1 MTAPDIMAELDS
13 AAGLDAEPPRKEN
26 PVTKLASAMRDNF
39 RMVHEAGRWYAV
51 PLDSA
56 RGEGIGAPPGIA
68 ISRAELRRIIVRYG
82 RAEKIAVVTGTMA
95 DTVLLQ
101 LEADAFDGR
110 ETELA
115 LRFHHEPG
123 RVVLDLG
130 QPGPAGKCVIITANG
145 WAAGPVPAGV
155 TFRRS
160 HAIRPLPEP
169 KQQPGVTMASLA
181 GVLALDPDGGAF
193 RCMAGWV
200 AGLAFAGDDRP
211 GLLLTGAPG
220 SAKSTRLRLAASVA
234 EPSGTDALG
243 GAFGRNHGDD
253 EVRAL
258 RRAVPLYDN
267 VSAVSGTTSDLLC
280 TIVTGT
286 AREGRLLY
294 SNDDMSTA
302 EIKRPIGMTAVAT
315 PAGLR
320 PDALRRLIICEVE
333 PPARMLGDA
342 TVQAAFDAV
351 HPGLLAAWCDA
362 VAAVLAWLPY
372 VPPPGGYH
380 GVPAHAHVLAALD
393 AAVARGDLPGWPGGL
408 LDAYAANARQVR
420 QQVASDDVLGS
431 ALLALLARRPVASTR
446 TEAGRV
452 YEFREWKG
460 QAAELLAVL
469 NASATLADQRA
480 PGWPATPRAMP
491 PLLKQLAGP
500 LSEVGLI
507 CKTRSLD
514 GRTRW
519 EFTLGSEK
527 QDGA

>member
-1 MTAPDIMAELDS
+1 VTAPDILAELDK
-13 AAGLDAEPPRKEN
+13 AAELAAEPPRKEN
-26 PVTKLASAMRDNF
+26 PVLKLAGAMRESF
-39 RMVHEAGRWYAV
+39 RFVHEAGRWYAV
-51 PLDSA
+51 PLESA
-56 RGEGIGAPPGIA
+56 WDNGIHARPGIA
-68 ISRAELRRIIVRYG
+68 TGKAEMRRIIVQYG
-82 RAEKIAVVTGTMA
+82 RSEKIAVVTGTMA

-101 LEADAFDGR
+101 LEADAFAGH
-110 ETELA
+110 ETPLA
-115 LRFHHEPG
+115 LRFRHEPG

-130 QPGPAGKCVIITANG
+130 RPDGKCVIITASG
-145 WAAGPVPAGV
+145 WKVEPVPHDV
-155 TFRRS
+155 TFRRT
-160 HAIRPLPEP
+160 HAVKPLPEP
-169 KQQPGVTMASLA
+169 ERQPGVTMASLA

-431 ALLALLARRPVASTR
+431 ALLALLARRPVAWTG
-446 TEAGRV
+446 TEAGRMF
-452 YEFREWKG
+452 EFREWKG
-460 QAAELLAVL
+460 TAKELLDVL
-469 NASATLADQRA
+469 NMSATLADQRA